1 MIDNLALAIS
11 HGLLLL
17 ATWRVLRRVDLDH
30 ETGEE
35 PKGYAKRQPPRD
47 A

>member
-17 ATWRVLRRVDLDH
+17 AAWRVLRRVDLDH
-30 ETGEE
+30 EAGEE
-35 PKGYAKRQPPRD
+35 PKGFTKRQPPGD